1 MIDMG
6 ERALEGGSPNDFQS
20 MLRKELELWKKI
32 ATDAKGSL

>member
-1 MIDMG
+1 MINMG